1 MRARE
6 ADRTGVALSGD
17 IEIGYEV
24 TGDGGTTI
32 LLMPTWTIVHS
43 RVWKMQVPHLAR
55 HFRVVTYDGP
65 GNGRSD
71 RTVDVE
77 PYRDDAQAAHAL
89 AVMDATGT
97 DRAVLVSLSKGAR
110 WSLRLAANHPHRVV
124 GQVFIGAS
132 LPLTPQAPDRAMVAR
147 RFLERLDRY
156 EGWDKYNAHHWK
168 ADLADFA
175 EFFFS
180 QCFSEPHSTKP
191 REDCVGW
198 AMETTADI
206 LRAESATDS
215 IDRDVVLAWC
225 RGVDTPVL
233 VIHGSDDRVS
243 PVSRGEALAKAT
255 GGNLAIL
262 SDSGHVPL
270 ARDPVKVN
278 RLIENFVRE
287 IASRSEARA

>member
-1 MRARE
+1 M
-6 ADRTGVALSGD
+6 
-17 IEIGYEV
+17 I
-24 TGDGGTTI
+24 
-32 LLMPTWTIVHS
+32 
-43 RVWKMQVPHLAR
+43 
-55 HFRVVTYDGP
+55 
-65 GNGRSD
+65 
-71 RTVDVE
+71 
-77 PYRDDAQAAHAL
+77 
-89 AVMDATGT
+89 
-97 DRAVLVSLSKGAR
+97 
-110 WSLRLAANHPHRVV
+110 
-124 GQVFIGAS
+124 
-132 LPLTPQAPDRAMVAR
+132 AR

-156 EGWDKYNAHHWK
+156 EGWDKYNVHHWN

-198 AMETTADI
+198 AMETNANI

-215 IDRDVVLAWC
+215 IDRDVVLEWC

-255 GGNLAIL
+255 GGDLVIL